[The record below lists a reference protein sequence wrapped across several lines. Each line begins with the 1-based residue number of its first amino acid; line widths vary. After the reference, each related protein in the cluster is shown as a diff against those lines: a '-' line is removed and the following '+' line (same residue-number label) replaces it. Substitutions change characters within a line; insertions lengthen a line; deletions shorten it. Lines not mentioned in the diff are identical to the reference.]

1 MAHEKLGAYYKSSGF
16 FKVIGKLDDKVP
28 KYKFSESAHIKN
40 KKDAE
45 LHFTYESGRP
55 FNKFKVVR
63 WLPKSVSDDLDFLV
77 YVYFPQFHEILGVH
91 TLKVI
96 DFLSDE

>member
-1 MAHEKLGAYYKSSGF
+1 LGAYYKSSGF
-16 FKVIGKLDDKVP
+16 FTINDKKEDKVP
-28 KYKFSESAHIKN
+28 KYKFSESAKIKT
-40 KKDAE
+40 KEDVE
-45 LHFTYESGRP
+45 LHFKYDSGRA

-63 WLPKSVSDDLDFLV
+63 WLPKSVSEDSDFLV

-96 DFLSDE
+96 DFLTDE